1 MKLRAGFVSN
11 SSSSSFLVCCKSYED
26 LKRFI
31 PFTGANEFLNDIKK
45 CSDKE
50 ALNLLKNCLEDSRMY
65 FEWDRE
71 DAEEGSHSNY
81 HSNYFEESPAM
92 KLYYSDL
99 MSTEDFY
106 LLYSDSSEVKEREYT
121 RVAKNILKTL
131 KNKYSEI
138 GFVEYGN
145 DVSDREIEGYM
156 EYEFMNFLEADPEKK
171 ICVIRKSNH

>member
-1 MKLRAGFVSN
+1 MKVRTGFVSN
-11 SSSSSFLVCCKSYED
+11 SSSSSFLVCYRSDED
-26 LKRFI
+26 LKRFL
-31 PFTGANEFLNDIKK
+31 PFNGANDFLNDIKRF
-45 CSDKE
+45 SDKE
-50 ALNLLKNCLEDSRMY
+50 ALNLLKNCLEYSRMY

-81 HSNYFEESPAM
+81 FEASPAM

-99 MSTEDFY
+99 MSTADFY
-106 LLYSDSSEVKEREYT
+106 LLYSDSLEVKERDYT

-145 DVSDREIEGYM
+145 DISNREIEGYM
-156 EYEFMNFLEADPEKK
+156 ECEFMNFLEADPEKK

>member
-11 SSSSSFLVCCKSYED
+11 SSSSSFLVFYKSYED

-50 ALNLLKNCLEDSRMY
+50 ALNLLKKCLEDSRIF
-65 FEWDRE
+65 FEWDRKN
-71 DAEEGSHSNY
+71 AEEGFPSNHFDASIAKELFY
-81 HSNYFEESPAM
+81 RDMLSIT
-92 KLYYSDL
+92 D
-99 MSTEDFY
+99 Y
-106 LLYSDSSEVKEREYT
+106 LLLYGDSSEVKESDYT

-145 DVSDREIEGYM
+145 ALSDREIEGYM
-156 EYEFMNFLEADPEKK
+156 ECEFMNFLEADPEKK

>member
-1 MKLRAGFVSN
+1 MKIRTGFVSN
-11 SSSSSFLVCCKSYED
+11 SSSSSFLVCYKSYED

-50 ALNLLKNCLEDSRMY
+50 ALNLLKKCLEDSRMY
-65 FEWDRE
+65 FEWDME
-71 DAEEGSHSNY
+71 NAKKGFPSNHSDASI
-81 HSNYFEESPAM
+81 AK
-92 KLYYSDL
+92 KLYYSDFIL
-99 MSTEDFY
+99 TEDY
-106 LLYSDSSEVKEREYT
+106 LLLYSESSEAKESDYT

-138 GFVEYGN
+138 GFVKYGN
-145 DVSDREIEGYM
+145 EISDREIENYM
-156 EYEFMNFLEADPEKK
+156 EFNFMNFLEADPEEK